1 MTASWG
7 AEDTAAA
14 IRLWNEGRTASE
26 IAHVLKRSRDSV
38 IGRLYRKGALGSG
51 SKRKIT
57 SKRIAKPK
65 PPREA
70 RLARRNAY
78 QRRWRAS
85 KPKIRIIA
93 REGRL
98 VEPLHIPFMDLDR
111 TSCRFPTIERDG
123 QQFFC
128 GRPREHNTSYCDD
141 CCRVAFTE
149 RGYEAVLVREA
160 LKRPMNGYV
169 ARPFVMPIMGGEV
182 REYPFS

>member
-1 MTASWG
+1 MTWD

-51 SKRKIT
+51 SKREIT

-70 RLARRNAY
+70 RLAKRNEY

-85 KPKIRIIA
+85 N
-93 REGRL
+93 RL

-149 RGYEAVLVREA
+149 RGYEAVLVRET

-169 ARPFVMPIMGGEV
+169 ARPFVMPIGGGEV
-182 REYPFS
+182 REVPFS